1 MRTSRHKLC
10 HDSNP
15 HVLDAVLNAG
25 SYAHFC
31 NKRSQHSH
39 RGPLMTNPKEPLQ
52 LRLCGVAAE
61 SARASAICACV
72 AQLVPVANLVLE
84 LLSL

>member
-1 MRTSRHKLC
+1 
-10 HDSNP
+10 
-15 HVLDAVLNAG
+15 
-25 SYAHFC
+25 
-31 NKRSQHSH
+31 
-39 RGPLMTNPKEPLQ
+39 MTNPKEPLQ

-84 LLSL
+84 LLSS

>member
-1 MRTSRHKLC
+1 
-10 HDSNP
+10 
-15 HVLDAVLNAG
+15 
-25 SYAHFC
+25 
-31 NKRSQHSH
+31 
-39 RGPLMTNPKEPLQ
+39 MTNPKEPLQ

-61 SARASAICACV
+61 SARASAICARV